1 MTQFVDWELAARTA
15 RSLGKTGPAVTFEE
29 AAAIVADLRRLAD
42 EAAGHVAAFTGLEGG
57 GSPVRVVDRPDWAR
71 ANIDGL
77 ARVIEPLADKLA
89 GNPGPLTRALG
100 PRVTAVQAGTV
111 LAYLSG
117 RVLGQYEIFGGAEKG
132 KQSGEEKGQLLL
144 VAPNILES
152 ERKLEAD
159 PRDFRL
165 WVCLHEVAHRTQF
178 TAVPWLREH
187 FTAEIAAFA
196 DASGPDEEPWT
207 ERVSRAVSA
216 IAEATRDNDGG
227 GVMDAVITEGQKA
240 IVDRITALMT
250 LLEGHAEYV
259 MDGVGP
265 EVIGTVAQIR
275 GKFDKRRSAGNPIER
290 VIRRLL
296 GVDMKMRQYAEGR
309 AYVEAVVTRVGMDAF
324 NRVWTSPET
333 LPTRAELADP
343 AAWIARVGP

>member
-15 RSLGKTGPAVTFEE
+15 RSLGKTGPAVSFEE

-42 EAAGHVAAFTGLEGG
+42 EAAEHVAAFTRLDGG

-77 ARVIEPLADKLA
+77 AKVIEPLADKLA
-89 GNPGPLTRALG
+89 GKPGPLTRALG

-117 RVLGQYEIFGGAEKG
+117 RVLGQYEIFGDD
-132 KQSGEEKGQLLL
+132 KGQLLL
-144 VAPNILES
+144 VAPNILET
-152 ERKLEAD
+152 ERKLDAE

-165 WVCLHEVAHRTQF
+165 WVCLHEVTHRTQF
-178 TAVPWLREH
+178 TGVPWLREH
-187 FTAEIAAFA
+187 FMGLISEFA
-196 DASGPDEEPWT
+196 DASAPDEEETWSD
-207 ERVSRAVSA
+207 RISRAVA
-216 IAEATRDNDGG
+216 ALTEATREGEGG
-227 GVMDAVITEGQKA
+227 GVMDVVITEAQKA
-240 IVDRITALMT
+240 VVDRITALMT
-250 LLEGHAEYV
+250 LLEGHAEFV

-265 EVIGTVAQIR
+265 EVIGTVADIR
-275 GKFDKRRSAGNPIER
+275 GKFDRRRAAGNPIER
-290 VIRRLL
+290 AVRRLL
-296 GVDMKMRQYAEGR
+296 GVEMKLRQYAEGH
-309 AYVEAVVTRVGMDAF
+309 AYVKAVVKQVGMDEF

-343 AAWIARVGP
+343 DAWIARVVS